1 MAKRIRLTVGA
12 LAASPQDGGRFTFFL
27 CQEGENRC
35 IVVSLD
41 PPQMHT
47 MLLNFKSDNETESF
61 TIHSV
66 MEKILKAYRIELLE
80 IEVGHDDSINEFYTE
95 VLFFN
100 GEKEVRERLSVTD
113 GIILAK
119 KFAAPLYISEYLLD
133 KWGVKMDLPE
143 MDIMKKSLMA
153 DEVEFLKENLRQAVD
168 SEDYERA
175 AVINR
180 EIEKLSKSKRKTKNN

>member
-12 LAASPQDGGRFTFFL
+12 LAASPQDGGKFTFFL
-27 CQEGENRC
+27 YQEGEERC
-35 IVVSLD
+35 IVVSLA

-47 MLLNFKSDNETESF
+47 MLLNFKSSGENDNF

-66 MEKILKAYRIELLE
+66 VEKILKAYRIELLE
-80 IEVGHDDSINEFYTE
+80 IEVGHDDNLNEFYTE
-95 VLFFN
+95 VLFFD
-100 GEKEVRERLSVTD
+100 GEKEVWERLSVTD

-119 KFAAPLYISEYLLD
+119 KFAAPLYISQYVMD
-133 KWGVKMDLPE
+133 KWGVKIDLPE
-143 MDIMKKSLMA
+143 MDIMKKNIV
-153 DEVEFLKENLRQAVD
+153 DEVEFLKESLKEAVE

-175 AVINR
+175 AVINK

>member
-1 MAKRIRLTVGA
+1 
-12 LAASPQDGGRFTFFL
+12 
-27 CQEGENRC
+27 
-35 IVVSLD
+35 
-41 PPQMHT
+41 MHT
-47 MLLNFKSDNETESF
+47 MLLNFKSNDENDSF

-66 MEKILKAYRIELLE
+66 VEKILKAYRIELLE
-80 IEVGHDDSINEFYTE
+80 IEVEHDDNLNEFYTE

-119 KFAAPLYISEYLLD
+119 RFAAPLYISEYLMD
-133 KWGVKMDLPE
+133 KWGVKIDLPE
-143 MDIMKKSLMA
+143 MDIMKKSMV
-153 DEVEFLKENLRQAVD
+153 DEVEFLKEDLKQAVE

-175 AVINR
+175 ALINK